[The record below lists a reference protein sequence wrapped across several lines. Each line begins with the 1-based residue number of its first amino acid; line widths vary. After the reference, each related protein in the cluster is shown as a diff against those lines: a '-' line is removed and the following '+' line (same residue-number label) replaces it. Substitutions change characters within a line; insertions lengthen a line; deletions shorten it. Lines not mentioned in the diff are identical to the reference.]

1 MSGAELKNT
10 LMSGCAVSYDG
21 VDYAKVSAIIYR
33 CVNGQIKVTAEL
45 LDKNG
50 NSVTI
55 APSER
60 VTKKVIAA

>member
-1 MSGAELKNT
+1 VNGVEIKNA
-10 LMSGCAVSYDG
+10 LMSGCAVSCDG

-45 LDKNG
+45 LDKGG

-55 APSER
+55 VPSDR
-60 VTKKVIAA
+60 VSESKK